1 MFDYLRNLVDRKSK
15 WDKQIL
21 YGLFVLNVILVMQD
35 VIDVMNGSKLGL
47 SYFFI
52 VWFGMQAVTDAMA
65 IIQKNKDK

>member
-1 MFDYLRNLVDRKSK
+1 MFDYLRNLVDRKSQ